1 MRRFLQWQRLV
12 VLAAAVGLVVSLW
25 PAASSLYDLTGEE
38 TLAAQVRGAVHWLN
52 TAVRP
57 QPRLSPD
64 TPVQNK
70 GDSIFGVNTFLQN
83 EVEEAKRE
91 RSLQLA
97 HDAGFRFIRQEFVWE
112 DIEIHGKGDFE
123 DRRHEPA
130 KSAWEKYDNIVDLA
144 EANGLEIIARLSNP
158 PAWSRALPV
167 EETGALA
174 PPDYF
179 NDFADFAATVA
190 ERYKGRIRYY
200 QIWNEPN
207 GNEEWGK
214 NRPVSP
220 EEYTELLCLAYE
232 RIKQVDPEAVALA

>member
-1 MRRFLQWQRLV
+1 MRSYPNWRRLV

-38 TLAAQVRGAVHWLN
+38 TLAAQVRGIGHWLN

-57 QPRLSPD
+57 QPRLAPD
-64 TPVQNK
+64 AAVQSK
-70 GDSIFGVNTFLQN
+70 GSSIFGVNTFLQN
-83 EVEEAKRE
+83 EVEKVKRE

-97 HDAGFRFIRQEFVWE
+97 REAGFRFIRQEFVWE

-158 PAWSRALPV
+158 PAWSRALPL

-174 PPDYF
+174 PPDDF
-179 NDFADFAATVA
+179 N
-190 ERYKGRIRYY
+190 
-200 QIWNEPN
+200 
-207 GNEEWGK
+207 
-214 NRPVSP
+214 
-220 EEYTELLCLAYE
+220 
-232 RIKQVDPEAVALA
+232 